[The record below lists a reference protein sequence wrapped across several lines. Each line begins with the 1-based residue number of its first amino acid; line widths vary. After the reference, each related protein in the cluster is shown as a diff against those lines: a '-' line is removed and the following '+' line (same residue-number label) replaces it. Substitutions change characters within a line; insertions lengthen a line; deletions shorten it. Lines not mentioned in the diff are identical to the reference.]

1 LIANLKVINNLNL
14 DGYPE
19 TQRKVP
25 TGVYKA
31 NDLVKLFNEVNNPA
45 PSKKQESIANQ
56 FRFKQRSS
64 SRLDLLPQ
72 EPTSTKHTFR
82 TTIASKTQNEN
93 EKPKKEDGTV
103 DALKVRKL
111 ITPVFRVEDKSTLR
125 VRSSARIQMKNNSTE
140 QNMTFREIYDAVKYA
155 QKLKEK
161 CGENMEHCV
170 NPIKHKV
177 PYFLHIFL

>member
-1 LIANLKVINNLNL
+1 L
-14 DGYPE
+14 YTPE

-31 NDLVKLFNEVNNPA
+31 NDLVKLLNEEHNPT
-45 PSKKQESIANQ
+45 PNKKLEEPFANQ

-64 SRLDLLPQ
+64 NRLDLLPQ
-72 EPTSTKHTFR
+72 EPTSTKRTFR
-82 TTIASKTQNEN
+82 APIASKAAQTEN
-93 EKPKKEDGTV
+93 VKPPKKDDGTV

-111 ITPVFRVEDKSTLR
+111 LTPVFRVEDKSTLR
-125 VRSSARIQMKNNSTE
+125 VRSSARIQMKNNSAE

-161 CGENMEHCV
+161 CGENMELCV
-170 NPIKHKV
+170 
-177 PYFLHIFL
+177 